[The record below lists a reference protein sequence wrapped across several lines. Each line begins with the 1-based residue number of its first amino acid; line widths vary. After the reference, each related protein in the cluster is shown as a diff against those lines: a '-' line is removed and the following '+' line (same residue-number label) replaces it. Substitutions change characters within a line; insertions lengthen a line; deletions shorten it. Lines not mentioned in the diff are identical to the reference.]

1 MSAVLR
7 YGVIWALFLAA
18 NGAAASHAPKPPQQP
33 NLKITLLVY
42 DYAKV
47 APQSLDASLERVR
60 MIFAETG
67 VAVVPLICSGDHQ
80 PEPCRRPP
88 DPLTVI
94 LRIVPAPGSGP
105 RRDIMGYSTGQCITV
120 AYSGVKAAAEEA
132 GVIDFKVLGC
142 VVAHELG
149 HVLLGPDSHSQR
161 GIMQARYTGDEL
173 TRMGIAPLW
182 FLPAEAARM
191 RADLLSREREA
202 GEPVAPSEV
211 RAKR

>member
-1 MSAVLR
+1 MSVVLR
-7 YGVIWALFLAA
+7 TVVVWALFLAA
-18 NGAAASHAPKPPQQP
+18 NGAAPSHAPKPQQHVQ
-33 NLKITLLVY
+33 LKITLLVY

-47 APQSLDASLERVR
+47 ESHSLDDALERMR
-60 MIFAETG
+60 TIFAEAG
-67 VAVVPLICSGDHQ
+67 VTVAPLICTGDHQ
-80 PEPCRRPP
+80 PEPCQRPP

-94 LRIVPAPGSGP
+94 LRIVSAPGSGP

-132 GVIDFKVLGC
+132 GVIDFKLLGC

-173 TRMGIAPLW
+173 TRMEVAPLW
-182 FLPAEAARM
+182 FLPAEVAKM
-191 RADLLSREREA
+191 RANVLSREREA
-202 GEPVAPSEV
+202 VEPAAHTDV